1 MIPASNPASMRIR
14 PWPVLRAALAT
25 GPNLITLSRLALLA
39 VALPAFFLGAVHLAI
54 ALGAL
59 AGVTDYLDGWL
70 ARRTGQVTRMGE
82 ILDQFCDVVLEL
94 TLLTVAV
101 SLGVLPLWVIVL
113 HVLREIWVA
122 AIRRSSIELGTNI
135 PSRRSG
141 KLKAAFVGWSCL
153 PLLVGAASLAGGWSP
168 ALVTIGQAG
177 LAIGLALTVVSGLAY
192 TADWAR
198 AYAVWSSGGGATR

>member
-1 MIPASNPASMRIR
+1 MNKT
-14 PWPVLRAALAT
+14 WPVLRAALMT
-25 GPNLITLSRLALLA
+25 GPNLITLSRIGLLALALLG
-39 VALPAFFLGAVHLAI
+39 FFLGAVRAAI

-59 AGVTDYLDGWL
+59 AGITDYLDGWL
-70 ARRTGQVTRMGE
+70 ARRTGQVTRLGE

-101 SLGVLPLWVIVL
+101 SLAVLPLWVIVL

-153 PLLVGAASLAGGWSP
+153 PLLIGAAQLAGAWSG
-168 ALVTIGQAG
+168 ALVKLGQVGVAV
-177 LAIGLALTVVSGLAY
+177 GLALTVWSGVAY
-192 TADWAR
+192 SFDWAR
-198 AYAVWSSGGGATR
+198 AYARGAIR

>member
-1 MIPASNPASMRIR
+1 MN
-14 PWPVLRAALAT
+14 PWPVMRAALAT
-25 GPNLITLSRLALLA
+25 GPNLITLSRLALLGI
-39 VALPAFFLGAVHLAI
+39 ALPGFYVFGAVHLAI

-59 AGVTDYLDGWL
+59 AGITDYLDGWL
-70 ARRTGQVTRMGE
+70 ARRTGQVTRLGE

-153 PLLVGAASLAGGWSP
+153 PLLVGAAGLAGGWSSW
-168 ALVTIGQAG
+168 LVMLGQVG
-177 LAIGLALTVVSGLAY
+177 VGIGLALTVVSGVAY

-198 AYAVWSSGGGATR
+198 AYAGWVSGRGAIR

>member
-1 MIPASNPASMRIR
+1 MNP
-14 PWPVLRAALAT
+14 LRAALMT

-39 VALPAFFLGAVHLAI
+39 AALIGFFLGAVGLAI

-59 AGVTDYLDGWL
+59 AGITDYLDGWL
-70 ARRTGQVTRMGE
+70 ARRTGQVTRLGE

-94 TLLTVAV
+94 TLLVVAV
-101 SLGVLPLWVIVL
+101 SLAVLPLWVIVL

-122 AIRRSSIELGTNI
+122 SIRRSSIELGTNI
-135 PSRRSG
+135 PSRLSG

-153 PLLVGAASLAGGWSP
+153 PLLVGAAGLAGAWSG
-168 ALVTIGQAG
+168 ALVTLGQVG
-177 LAIGLALTVVSGLAY
+177 VAIGLALTAFSGAAY

-198 AYAVWSSGGGATR
+198 AYSRGATR

>member
-1 MIPASNPASMRIR
+1 MNPVAAPRV
-14 PWPVLRAALAT
+14 WPVLRAALAT

-39 VALPAFFLGAVHLAI
+39 VALPGFYLFGAVHLAI

-59 AGVTDYLDGWL
+59 AGITDYLDGWL
-70 ARRTGQVTRMGE
+70 ARRTGQVTRLGE

-153 PLLVGAASLAGGWSP
+153 PLLVGAAGLAGGWS
-168 ALVTIGQAG
+168 LVLVRVGQVG
-177 LAIGLALTVVSGLAY
+177 LGLGLALTVVSGLGY

-198 AYAVWSSGGGATR
+198 VYAGWASGRGAIR